1 MDLLV
6 GLGVLVLLIFFT
18 TVLAFLI
25 EYVPK
30 EVPQLLIAVM
40 MVGDAALSGVYYYI
54 GAEFVDDL
62 QKFKS
67 GIGLSFIII
76 SNFYNSCHGD
86 ELLIRLLYILFC
98 CIIIICDLN
107 V

>member
-76 SNFYNSCHGD
+76 TMFRVVYFMIWAHKKKF
-86 ELLIRLLYILFC
+86 LKKRT
-98 CIIIICDLN
+98 
-107 V
+107 

>member
-30 EVPQLLIAVM
+30 EVPQLIAVM

-76 SNFYNSCHGD
+76 TMFRVVYFMIWAHKKNF
-86 ELLIRLLYILFC
+86 LKKRT
-98 CIIIICDLN
+98 
-107 V
+107 

>member
-40 MVGDAALSGVYYYI
+40 MVGVYYYI

-76 SNFYNSCHGD
+76 TMFRVVYFMIWAHKKNF
-86 ELLIRLLYILFC
+86 LKKRT
-98 CIIIICDLN
+98 
-107 V
+107 